1 MFAGMTRYSLTG
13 ALIGVSVVLSAC
25 GGAGAAAPAAPA
37 PTATVTVT
45 AEPVSAPSRAATAA
59 PARETHTPT
68 PPANDEP
75 GWYRALA
82 TELRGDETA
91 ADIERMICRTWDGL
105 TPSTEAV
112 ILQDAYE
119 HALLVA
125 RVRQGPHAVL
135 DRRDMAE
142 RLIMGACP
150 QHLDTFL
157 AIDAQQPR

>member
-1 MFAGMTRYSLTG
+1 MFVGMARYSLVG
-13 ALIGVSVVLSAC
+13 ALMGALVVLSAC
-25 GGAGAAAPAAPA
+25 GEAAMAPA
-37 PTATVTVT
+37 PTVTVTVT
-45 AEPVSAPSRAATAA
+45 ADPMGAPSRAATAA
-59 PARETHTPT
+59 PARETRAPRPT
-68 PPANDEP
+68 PDYMP

-91 ADIERMICRTWDGL
+91 AEIERMVCRTWDGL
-105 TPSTEAV
+105 TPDTEPV

-119 HALLVA
+119 DAMLVA
-125 RVRQGPHAVL
+125 RVRQGPRAVL

-142 RLIMGACP
+142 YLIMGACP